1 MRMFSKKTVKDVDI
15 RGKVVLVRT
24 DYNVPIKYD
33 ENGHAKILNDFRVR
47 SSLPTLKYLLG
58 AGARK
63 IIIISHL
70 GRPESVDS
78 LADLN
83 ELEKLANGA
92 RKYSL
97 RPVFNHLIKLLC
109 EDSDQG
115 LEDFKM
121 SFPMNFHS
129 APIFSSTR
137 YSIPMAEANDNYKIE
152 MLENL
157 RFSKD
162 EKRDSIELAES
173 LAQVTGADLFVQD
186 GFGVVH
192 RAHTSTDAITEVL
205 PSVAG
210 LLLEKEVSTISRAF
224 DAPRRP
230 FVAVMGGAKVGDK
243 LPLIEKFIE
252 RADKILIAGAMANT
266 ILASRG
272 FDMGRSRVEPGQ
284 EEIISDIYQ
293 LARQKVGE
301 NVDDFIV
308 LPEDVAVAKEF
319 LPNSSRFE
327 TSVDSIGKY
336 ELALDIGQKTVHK
349 FEAELNNAETIVWN
363 GTVGYAEFDNF
374 ANGST
379 MTAKK
384 IAERTADGALSVVG
398 GGDTS
403 AFVLNWS
410 MNSPEP
416 NDFSLISTGGGAAL
430 ELMSGAILPGV
441 ETLENKL

>member
-1 MRMFSKKTVKDVDI
+1 
-15 RGKVVLVRT
+15 
-24 DYNVPIKYD
+24 
-33 ENGHAKILNDFRVR
+33 
-47 SSLPTLKYLLG
+47 
-58 AGARK
+58 
-63 IIIISHL
+63 
-70 GRPESVDS
+70 
-78 LADLN
+78 
-83 ELEKLANGA
+83 
-92 RKYSL
+92 KYSL

-109 EDSDQG
+109 EDSDQD

-137 YSIPMAEANDNYKIE
+137 YSVPMAEANDNYKIE